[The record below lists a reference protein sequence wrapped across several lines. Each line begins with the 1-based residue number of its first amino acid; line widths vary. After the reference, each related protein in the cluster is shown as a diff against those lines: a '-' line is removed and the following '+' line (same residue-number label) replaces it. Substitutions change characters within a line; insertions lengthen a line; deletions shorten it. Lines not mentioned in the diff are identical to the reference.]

1 MTHNTSNKKVLVTGI
16 QATGRPHIGNYF
28 GTMKQI
34 VALQDK
40 GYENRVFV
48 ADYHSLVSV
57 QDADTLS
64 QSTLDLAID
73 YLAIGVNP
81 ELVTIY
87 KQSDVPEVTELT
99 WIFNAITTM
108 PYLMRAHA
116 FKDAEAK
123 NKEINVAKFEYPLLM
138 AADILIHNAEIVPV
152 GKDQKQHIEIAR
164 DTAEKF
170 NRIFCKTE
178 TEGEEAGIFKM
189 PEAYIVSDVETV
201 PGIDGQKM
209 SKSYGNHIPL
219 FSEDEEIRKLV
230 MSIVTDSGSIG
241 PANTDAENSSEDS
254 KTTDDDMAGI
264 PSNVFNIHKLF
275 IGNSDLINV
284 GKTYLASLDSLKE
297 FYRGTGGKYKPLK
310 DALAEDLILFIT
322 PLRARRAEIAKN
334 PDEIRQMLAQNG
346 AIIREKVHHL
356 VADIRKKVGFVV

>member
-1 MTHNTSNKKVLVTGI
+1 MTHNTSDKKVLVTGI

-28 GTMKQI
+28 GVMKQI
-34 VALQDK
+34 VELQHK
-40 GYENRVFV
+40 GYENRIFI

-57 QDADTLS
+57 QDADALS

-87 KQSDVPEVTELT
+87 KQSDVPELTELT

-178 TEGEEAGIFKM
+178 TEGEAAGLFKL

-219 FSEDEEIRKLV
+219 FSTDEDIRKLV
-230 MSIVTDSGSIG
+230 MSIVTDSGKPTEGGASV
-241 PANTDAENSSEDS
+241 PPEDES
-254 KTTDDDMAGI
+254 MAGI
-264 PSNVFNIHKLF
+264 PKHVFNIHKLL
-275 IGNSDLINV
+275 IGNQDIIKA
-284 GKTYLASLDSLKE
+284 GKTYLESEETLKE
-297 FYRGTGGKYKPLK
+297 FYRSTGGKYKPLK

-322 PLRARRAEIAKN
+322 PLRARREEIAKN
-334 PDEIRQMLAQNG
+334 PDAVRNMLAKNG
-346 AIIREKVHHL
+346 ALVREKVHHL
-356 VADIRKKVGFVV
+356 MYEVRKKVGLVV